1 MEVNYPSGMICQEVS
16 GNGVKRQ
23 WPMSQR
29 APDQLD
35 NWAQPGG
42 NLVAW

>member
-1 MEVNYPSGMICQEVS
+1 MEVNYPNGMICQEVS

-29 APDQLD
+29 VPEQLG
-35 NWAQPGG
+35 NWTIGRS
-42 NLVAW
+42 LVVTW